1 MKRKIGALALCA
13 LLFALSL
20 SAQAQQPGKIPRI
33 GFISGRGIPTSAT
46 PDPNARAFQQGL
58 RDHGYTEGKNIV
70 LELRYAEGK
79 PDRAADRE
87 VLNAIRHARIAAR
100 LRDAL
105 HVHQLGRERQ
115 HPRRLAL
122 TRPGARRE
130 CAETRARAE

>member
-46 PDPNARAFQQGL
+46 PDPTARAFQHAL
-58 RDHGYTEGKNIV
+58 RDLGYTEGKTIV

-79 PDRAADRE
+79 PDRAA
-87 VLNAIRHARIAAR
+87 R
-100 LRDAL
+100 L
-105 HVHQLGRERQ
+105 VSE
-115 HPRRLAL
+115 L
-122 TRPGARRE
+122 TRLTLHLLVTPHP
-130 CAETRARAE
+130 

>member
-58 RDHGYTEGKNIV
+58 RDLGYTERKNIV

-79 PDRAADRE
+79 PDRAASFVSE
-87 VLNAIRHARIAAR
+87 LF
-100 LRDAL
+100 
-105 HVHQLGRERQ
+105 
-115 HPRRLAL
+115 
-122 TRPGARRE
+122 
-130 CAETRARAE
+130 